1 MSEIASALFNKV
13 LVKVLSSFLTY
24 YMNNFSKESFKLQML
39 KGTFALADIG
49 AGHPSLV
56 SFFVFIAH
64 PPRTIFYYFVVSGT
78 RRGKHTIS
86 QGDDSATQL
95 GDYQVLVR

>member
-49 AGHPSLV
+49 AGPTPH
-56 SFFVFIAH
+56 FILFPYLFLLLTH
-64 PPRTIFYYFVVSGT
+64 PPCSLLLSPCVWHAQR
-78 RRGKHTIS
+78 
-86 QGDDSATQL
+86 
-95 GDYQVLVR
+95 